1 MDTPWQ
7 RLVVEQ
13 PVKLHDAIDY
23 IHHAAMIPAAVGN
36 SLLPKADDDSQSN
49 FEWLP
54 GVNALAGKVIDN
66 RFRAAI
72 RYLPFEL
79 LVLDDQNR
87 IREGMSISGRTK
99 KQLME
104 WMRGAIIRVG
114 GKGDQIQPI
123 NHFKIPDH
131 PVAKGK
137 AFPEIDSLVHHEL
150 VHYRNNAHWTLNEVA
165 GLYNDASPVRTWP
178 HHFDTGSVLT
188 IARDAEGHATKTIG
202 IGWAIPDEKFEE
214 PYFYV
219 NHWMKEGKPDYDNLP
234 ELEGSGTW
242 HINDWKGAVLL
253 TDHVVVQKQAP
264 DQQQEVLQF
273 FRSAIRATKKFI
285 S

>member
-13 PVKLHDAIDY
+13 PAKLHDAIDY
-23 IHHAAMIPAAVGN
+23 VHHAALIPAAVGN

-54 GVNALAGKVIDN
+54 GVNALAGQFIN
-66 RFRAAI
+66 GRFRTAV

-79 LVLDDQNR
+79 LVLDSENR
-87 IREGMSISGRTK
+87 IQEGQSISGKTK
-99 KQLME
+99 KQLMD
-104 WMRGAIIRVG
+104 WMRKAITRVG
-114 GKGDQIQPI
+114 GNGAGLQPI
-123 NHFKIPDH
+123 SHFNIPDH

-150 VHYRNNAHWTLNEVA
+150 VHYRNNAHWILNEVA
-165 GLYNDASPVRTWP
+165 GLYDDASPVRTWP
-178 HHFDTGSVLT
+178 HHFDTGAILT
-188 IARDAEGHATKTIG
+188 MQRNANGEAVKTIG
-202 IGWAIPDEKFEE
+202 IGWAIPDEKFDE

-219 NHWMKEGKPDYDNLP
+219 NHWMKEGQPDYDNLP
-234 ELEGSGTW
+234 ELEGAGNWSTG
-242 HINDWKGAVLL
+242 DWKGAYLL
-253 TDHVVVQKQAP
+253 TDRVVAQRQAP

-273 FRSAIRATKKFI
+273 FRSAIRATKQLI
-285 S
+285 